1 MAAGIVLC
9 VDDDVTVLN
18 AMRTV
23 LRATLGSAV
32 LVEVA
37 QSGAEGLEI
46 CQELKEKGQEIDL
59 VISDYIMP
67 GMRGDDFLIQLHA
80 RSPRTIKI
88 MLTGQS
94 DLAGVKRTVNEASLY
109 RFMEKPF
116 NNADFI
122 LTVKSALRAYAMER
136 DAAQG
141 SEGLRRKILE
151 LQQALDG
158 RTRELVVLR
167 EQIRQNAH

>member
-1 MAAGIVLC
+1 MAAATVLC

-23 LRATLGSAV
+23 LRSTLGSAV
-32 LVEVA
+32 LVELA

-46 CQELKEKGQEIDL
+46 CHELKEKGQEIDL

-109 RFMEKPF
+109 RFIEKPF

-122 LTVKSALRAYAMER
+122 LTVKSALRAYMLER
-136 DAAQG
+136 DAG
-141 SEGLRRKILE
+141 HVGEGLRRRNLE
-151 LQQALDG
+151 LQQALDE
-158 RTRELVVLR
+158 RTRELLALR
-167 EQIRQNAH
+167 EQVRLNAN